1 MDNAPVVTPKENV
14 GVDILIKMMN
24 ELGRNC
30 GYEGFFY
37 FEKKK
42 DCIGERNTFMVGV
55 ILGLHLRTDIE
66 KMKMCLTR

>member
-1 MDNAPVVTPKENV
+1 
-14 GVDILIKMMN
+14 MMN
-24 ELGRNC
+24 ELGKNC
-30 GYEGFFY
+30 GFEGFFY

-55 ILGLHLRTDIE
+55 CLGLHLRTDIE